1 MKQRTRQKP
10 VYRAPVEFTQPS
22 NVDAEQS
29 ALGAMLIE
37 AVAVDEV
44 RQIVGRDDFQGE
56 RHRLVFDAITRL
68 HDRLEA
74 VDLTTVTSELRAM
87 DALETVGGV
96 SYIVVLYDRVP
107 AAVNARHYAN
117 LVRFEAI
124 RRNRIDAHLNGI
136 QATLQAET
144 PEELDRTLVE
154 SVSNLEGESV
164 KRDGQS
170 DEMCDLVMDVYE
182 KASARSDGFEKEA
195 GIATPFR
202 RLNEMTGG
210 CQPADLVVVAGR
222 PSMGKTAL
230 AMEFGIDACLK
241 GHHVAFFSLEM
252 AKDLISTRLLSMIG
266 EVQSNLIRGARPG
279 EGGWDR
285 LVNAAKIVR
294 KMRWSVDAKSDHS
307 PTSMAAQIREW
318 NRKKGPVELIIID
331 YLQLIRADRASDNK
345 NNEVGDIMRDLKA
358 IAKENNAPIILLS
371 QLSRAVEG
379 RSEKKPVLSDLRD
392 SGNIEQDADLVIF
405 PYRAAYYQQF
415 DDSARINIFEKQ
427 SVQLIVAKHRNG
439 PTGCVDVGFVPAFT
453 RFEEWGNI
461 S

>member
-279 EGGWDR
+279 QGGWDR
-285 LVNAAKIVR
+285 LVDAAKIVR

-345 NNEVGDIMRDLKA
+345 NKEVGDIMRDLKA

-371 QLSRAVEG
+371 QL
-379 RSEKKPVLSDLRD
+379 
-392 SGNIEQDADLVIF
+392 
-405 PYRAAYYQQF
+405 
-415 DDSARINIFEKQ
+415 
-427 SVQLIVAKHRNG
+427 
-439 PTGCVDVGFVPAFT
+439 
-453 RFEEWGNI
+453 
-461 S
+461 

>member
-1 MKQRTRQKP
+1 M
-10 VYRAPVEFTQPS
+10 
-22 NVDAEQS
+22 
-29 ALGAMLIE
+29 
-37 AVAVDEV
+37 
-44 RQIVGRDDFQGE
+44 
-56 RHRLVFDAITRL
+56 
-68 HDRLEA
+68 
-74 VDLTTVTSELRAM
+74 
-87 DALETVGGV
+87 
-96 SYIVVLYDRVP
+96 
-107 AAVNARHYAN
+107 
-117 LVRFEAI
+117 
-124 RRNRIDAHLNGI
+124 
-136 QATLQAET
+136 
-144 PEELDRTLVE
+144 
-154 SVSNLEGESV
+154 
-164 KRDGQS
+164 
-170 DEMCDLVMDVYE
+170 
-182 KASARSDGFEKEA
+182 
-195 GIATPFR
+195 
-202 RLNEMTGG
+202 
-210 CQPADLVVVAGR
+210 
-222 PSMGKTAL
+222 
-230 AMEFGIDACLK
+230 
-241 GHHVAFFSLEM
+241 
-252 AKDLISTRLLSMIG
+252 
-266 EVQSNLIRGARPG
+266 QSNLIRGARPG
-279 EGGWDR
+279 QGGWDR
-285 LVNAAKIVR
+285 LVDAAKIVR